1 MPLNEGDI
9 ILTGT
14 PLGRV
19 DIQKKKKKKI
29 EIYQVSEVEKTIKK
43 QGV

>member
-9 ILTGT
+9 IITGT

-19 DIQKKKKKKI
+19 SLVNGDVVRVEVDQLGAVENTIQ
-29 EIYQVSEVEKTIKK
+29 E